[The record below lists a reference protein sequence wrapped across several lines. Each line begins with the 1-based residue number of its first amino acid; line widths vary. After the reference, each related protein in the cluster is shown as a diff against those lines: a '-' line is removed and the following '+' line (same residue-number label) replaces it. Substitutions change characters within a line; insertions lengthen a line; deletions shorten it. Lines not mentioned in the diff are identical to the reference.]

1 MRGTL
6 QRIDAD
12 VIQVCRAYHVEK
24 QALVTYDPF
33 SVEQRM
39 LTTVSITSEMEAL
52 LRAVDAQHI
61 RLVLDAF
68 DGIDWGNLTETQLEA
83 RLARIAAILPD
94 RSAMSAGVA
103 DLSAYLKREGREV
116 FEATKG
122 GFSNRYNISLEA
134 SFNLQDERALANIV
148 DQQAFFVRNS
158 YGLRSEWMSS
168 RARTMVQQGLAEGLS
183 SSAIA
188 QEMRVAIPGSY
199 EARMRGYYDVVSHHF
214 VARAQERGALS
225 LYMDAGVTRV
235 RLVAVQDERTTE
247 WCRSHDGAIIDV
259 RREAAKQNRIDQLAN
274 PEDVRYESPWISE
287 RLERDA
293 GGIPTGRS
301 VMGAFK
307 APGQFVPLRYVE
319 RPGAGTLSPGRYS
332 PVPGVGQD
340 KIESIGIGFPPYHG
354 RCRSWTELETS
365 RL

>member
-134 SFNLQDERALANIV
+134 SFN
-148 DQQAFFVRNS
+148 
-158 YGLRSEWMSS
+158 RSHQWSIATGSPGKKWGEAAQTSIMFRSLPVSITDRGVVTSS
-168 RARTMVQQGLAEGLS
+168 RTL
-183 SSAIA
+183 
-188 QEMRVAIPGSY
+188 
-199 EARMRGYYDVVSHHF
+199 
-214 VARAQERGALS
+214 
-225 LYMDAGVTRV
+225 
-235 RLVAVQDERTTE
+235 
-247 WCRSHDGAIIDV
+247 
-259 RREAAKQNRIDQLAN
+259 
-274 PEDVRYESPWISE
+274 ISE
-287 RLERDA
+287 A
-293 GGIPTGRS
+293 S
-301 VMGAFK
+301 
-307 APGQFVPLRYVE
+307 
-319 RPGAGTLSPGRYS
+319 
-332 PVPGVGQD
+332 
-340 KIESIGIGFPPYHG
+340 
-354 RCRSWTELETS
+354 
-365 RL
+365 